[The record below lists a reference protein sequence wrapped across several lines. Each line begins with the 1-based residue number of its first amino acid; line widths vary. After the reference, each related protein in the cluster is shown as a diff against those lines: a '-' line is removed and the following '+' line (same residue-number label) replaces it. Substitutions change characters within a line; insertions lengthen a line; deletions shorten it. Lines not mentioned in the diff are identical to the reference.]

1 VGDVEQAG
9 VAAGGEMLP
18 DDPGFVLDGHAPSA
32 EGYHFRAMDGMPVM
46 KNGFLKDVCVFPR
59 HEIHL
64 GKRSPPASKRQRTA
78 KRGGRVM
85 SWPAPLFVF
94 LEQIQVDWNRQ
105 RRFVNP
111 ESL

>member
-1 VGDVEQAG
+1 
-9 VAAGGEMLP
+9 
-18 DDPGFVLDGHAPSA
+18 
-32 EGYHFRAMDGMPVM
+32 
-46 KNGFLKDVCVFPR
+46 
-59 HEIHL
+59 
-64 GKRSPPASKRQRTA
+64 
-78 KRGGRVM
+78 M